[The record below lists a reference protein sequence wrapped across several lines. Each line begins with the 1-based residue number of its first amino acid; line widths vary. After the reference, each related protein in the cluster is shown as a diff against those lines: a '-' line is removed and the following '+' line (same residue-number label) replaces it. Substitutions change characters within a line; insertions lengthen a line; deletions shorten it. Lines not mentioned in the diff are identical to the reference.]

1 MAIDSWWQFGE
12 GSGHW
17 GSDLALFDIE
27 CAFCEEKG
35 NWELEHHAAKTKPNS
50 RKVLNFDTYKCGN
63 CANYIMVFWSAD
75 EHHAGGYNPAQG
87 LHAYRTVPFAIG
99 GWDGED
105 YWPDNAKRHWKQ
117 AHNAVNRGD
126 YDAAVVM
133 ARSAVQAIV
142 RDKKAK
148 KGDLYHEINDLVV
161 RGMIPNIV
169 GELAHEVRELAK
181 PSAHPTEDEKPVEA
195 QDAREIVEFLDIL
208 LEYGYDLPHKI
219 NEHRKRQGKE
229 PLLDE
234 PNSEETPAVTDTKGD
249 ANPPQK
255 AKEQV

>member
-17 GSDLALFDIE
+17 GSELALYEIE

-35 NWELEHHAAKTKPNS
+35 NWELEHHAAKTKPGA

-63 CANYIMVFWSAD
+63 CANYILVFWSAS
-75 EHHAGGYNPAQG
+75 EHFSGGYNPAQG
-87 LHAYRTVPFAIG
+87 LHAYRTVPFALG

-105 YWPDNAKRHWKQ
+105 YWPAKARSHWKQ
-117 AHNAVNRGD
+117 AHNALNRGD

-133 ARSAVQAIV
+133 ARSAVQAAV
-142 RDKKAK
+142 RNKKAK
-148 KGDLYHEINDLVV
+148 KGDMYHEINDLVN
-161 RGMIPNIV
+161 RGVIPNIV
-169 GELAHEVRELAK
+169 GELAHGVRELAK
-181 PSAHPTEDEKPVEA
+181 PSAHPTEDEKFVQP

-208 LEYGYDLPHKI
+208 LEYAYDLPQKI

-229 PLLDE
+229 LLPDE
-234 PNSEETPAVTDTKGD
+234 PSTEEAQEPA
-249 ANPPQK
+249 PPEDCNEAGQ
-255 AKEQV
+255 AI

>member
-1 MAIDSWWQFGE
+1 VKVRV
-12 GSGHW
+12 SGVQTLRCLIL
-17 GSDLALFDIE
+17 SAPFVKKK
-27 CAFCEEKG
+27 ATG
-35 NWELEHHAAKTKPNS
+35 NWNTTHPRQSQTLA
-50 RKVLNFDTYKCGN
+50 RYLTYKCGN
-63 CANYIMVFWSAD
+63 CANYIMIFWSAD
-75 EHHAGGYNPAQG
+75 EHHAGGYNPTQG

-148 KGDLYHEINDLVV
+148 KGSLYNEINDLVV
-161 RGMIPNIV
+161 RGVIPNIV

-181 PSAHPTEDEKPVEA
+181 PSAHPTEDEKPVDA
-195 QDAREIVEFLDIL
+195 KDAREIVEFLDIL

-219 NEHRKRQGKE
+219 NEHRQRQGKT

-234 PNSEETPAVTDTKGD
+234 PSSEEPEEDTLIPDEGDTTTPEIKS
-249 ANPPQK
+249 
-255 AKEQV
+255 